1 MEEGARLSNTT
12 NSPCL
17 TFVVK
22 GLINS
27 GKSTFFNAIFSRNIS
42 KTSMKRQTMCQTILT
57 ENYNSSTDYEAI
69 YDSILEVN
77 KAVYGKTEAGLQ
89 VDNIDEIEQ
98 DVALV
103 EKFLKRIPDVL
114 YRYVE
119 TGYFKLLVYYQIMRM
134 D

>member
-27 GKSTFFNAIFSRNIS
+27 GKSTFFDAIFSRNIS

-57 ENYNSSTDYEAI
+57 ENYNSSTDY
-69 YDSILEVN
+69 DSILEVN

-89 VDNIDEIEQ
+89 VDTIDEIEQ

-119 TGYFKLLVYYQIMRM
+119 TGYF
-134 D
+134 